1 MNRSDT
7 PAVLLS
13 TLRTVGAAAFLA
25 PAVGAKKLHINEDAD
40 GEYLVRLFAARNI
53 ALIVGVLASK
63 GETRKLLLKAGIL
76 CDGLDV
82 AAGWL
87 GHRKGRLKKS
97 TVIDTSAAATATL
110 LGVLALLSEGS
121 GAKS

>member
-25 PAVGAKKLHINEDAD
+25 PAVGVKKLHINEDAD

-63 GETRKLLLKAGIL
+63 GETRKLWLKAGIL

-82 AAGWL
+82 AAGLL

-97 TVIDTSAAATATL
+97 TVVDTGAAATATL
-110 LGVLALLSEGS
+110 LGLLGLLTERAGTDV
-121 GAKS
+121 

>member
-1 MNRSDT
+1 MNKSDT

-40 GEYLVRLFAARNI
+40 GQYLVRLFAARNI
-53 ALIVGVLASK
+53 ALIAGVLASK

-82 AAGWL
+82 VAGL
-87 GHRKGRLKKS
+87 IGHRKGRLKKS
-97 TVIDTSAAATATL
+97 TVIDTGAAATATL
-110 LGVLALLSEGS
+110 LGLLALATERSGGS
-121 GAKS
+121 

>member
-1 MNRSDT
+1 MNKSDT

-63 GETRKLLLKAGIL
+63 GETRRLLLKAGIL

-82 AAGWL
+82 AAGIL

-97 TVIDTSAAATATL
+97 TVVDTSAAATATL
-110 LGVLALLSEGS
+110 LGLLALSATERAGDL
-121 GAKS
+121 

>member
-13 TLRTVGAAAFLA
+13 ALRTVGAAAFLA
-25 PAVGAKKLHINEDAD
+25 PAVGVKKLHINEDAD
-40 GEYLVRLFAARNI
+40 GEYLVRLFAARNV

-63 GETRKLLLKAGIL
+63 GETRKLWLKAGIL

-82 AAGWL
+82 AAGL
-87 GHRKGRLKKS
+87 IGHRKGRLRKS
-97 TVIDTSAAATATL
+97 TVIDTGAAATATL
-110 LGVLALLSEGS
+110 LGLAGLLIERGTRS
-121 GAKS
+121 